1 MCEAAHRYG
10 ALAGVELHHEG
21 MIANP
26 RESRWPAVGP
36 SQIANVAYPSGAA
49 PKEMDVDDI
58 RRVQRDWASAA
69 VRARDIGFD
78 IIYVQ
83 SAHSALLAQ
92 FLSPTLNRRTDGYGV
107 MLDKPPRPG
116 VDSLQI
122 VPHTDALFP
131 VMA

>member
-1 MCEAAHRYG
+1 MPYVSARLWDDDDARNLAVMCEAAHRYG

-49 PKEMDVDDI
+49 PKEMDIDDI

-83 SAHSALLAQ
+83 SAHSALLA
-92 FLSPTLNRRTDGYGV
+92 
-107 MLDKPPRPG
+107 
-116 VDSLQI
+116 
-122 VPHTDALFP
+122 
-131 VMA
+131 